1 MIIQT
6 GIAIL
11 GGEVA
16 VENALGHTA
25 AFDAKTVPFTHLQ
38 PPVGDPLKRQAYQST
53 QNEGSNHIDLWNS
66 QDPGDGVVSLRRTTI
81 SKVLD

>member
-6 GIAIL
+6 DIAIV

-16 VENALGHTA
+16 VENALAHAA

-38 PPVGDPLKRQAYQST
+38 PPVVDPLKRQA
-53 QNEGSNHIDLWNS
+53 H
-66 QDPGDGVVSLRRTTI
+66 
-81 SKVLD
+81 

>member
-6 GIAIL
+6 DIAIV

-16 VENALGHTA
+16 VENALGHAA

-38 PPVGDPLKRQAYQST
+38 PPVGDPLKRQA
-53 QNEGSNHIDLWNS
+53 H
-66 QDPGDGVVSLRRTTI
+66 
-81 SKVLD
+81 